1 LKNSHDV
8 IIDSPVQIK
17 PIQPEGSFNQGN
29 SLFAILI
36 AAIIIAIGIV
46 VILIRKWPRYD
57 RNENP
62 VSKTYKILSRIT
74 TTTIKGV
81 VNSANPPDEKKE
93 GAPFSPI

>member
-1 LKNSHDV
+1 M

-36 AAIIIAIGIV
+36 AAIIIAIGIAA
-46 VILIRKWPRYD
+46 ILIRKWPRYE
-57 RNENP
+57 RNENL
-62 VSKTYKILSRIT
+62 VSKTYKLLSRIT
-74 TTTIKGV
+74 TKIKGV
-81 VNSANPPDEKKE
+81 IGSAHPPDEKKE